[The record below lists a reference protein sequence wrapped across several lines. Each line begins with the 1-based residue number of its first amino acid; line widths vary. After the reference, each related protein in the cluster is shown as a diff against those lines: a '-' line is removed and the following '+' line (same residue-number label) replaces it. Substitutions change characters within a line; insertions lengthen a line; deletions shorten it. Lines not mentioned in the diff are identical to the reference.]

1 MVASTDRYPHVTNR
15 GLLDRH
21 RRAQQWMRAVVAQC
35 ETAVAPYHEELERR
49 ARAAHP
55 FVLIHRH
62 VVGKRYCISGWWPDE
77 MHAIGVHEIDRPAD
91 APAGPYLHANLHEF
105 IVTNERL
112 KGR

>member
-1 MVASTDRYPHVTNR
+1 MTASTDRYPHVTNL
-15 GLLDRH
+15 GLLARH
-21 RRAQQWMRAVVAQC
+21 RKARQRMRD
-35 ETAVAPYHEELERR
+35 AVARFEAAIAPYREELERR

-77 MHAIGVHEIDRPAD
+77 DHVIGVHEIDRPKD
-91 APAGPYLHANLHEF
+91 AEAGPYLHANLHEF

-112 KGR
+112 TGR